1 LKEWHK
7 EENMER
13 LKMIHNCLLDTVVDN
28 LGHLDAIDAQ
38 EMGEVVDMIKD
49 IAETMYY
56 HTVIEA
62 MLEKE
67 EVHHIKK
74 EV

>member
-1 LKEWHK
+1 MK
-7 EENMER
+7 R
-13 LKMIHNCLLDTVVDN
+13 LKMVHDCLLDTVVEN
-28 LGHLDAIDAQ
+28 LGNLNEIDAQ

-49 IAETMYY
+49 LAETMYY

>member
-1 LKEWHK
+1 
-7 EENMER
+7 
-13 LKMIHNCLLDTVVDN
+13 
-28 LGHLDAIDAQ
+28 
-38 EMGEVVDMIKD
+38 MIKD